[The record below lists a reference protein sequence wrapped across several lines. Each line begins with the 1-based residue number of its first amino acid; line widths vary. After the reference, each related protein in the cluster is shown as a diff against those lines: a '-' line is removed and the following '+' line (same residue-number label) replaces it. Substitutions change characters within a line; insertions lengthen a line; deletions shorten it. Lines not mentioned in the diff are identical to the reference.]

1 MNHLTESEK
10 TFFECFEIAA
20 KRPYLGYLVGA
31 ALFFAGMSL
40 YSRGMENDQTGK
52 ILLAGFLFGLS
63 LFEIVESY
71 LAYRLYTIFG
81 KMINREGSFPQPMPG
96 GN

>member
-81 KMINREGSFPQPMPG
+81 KMKNREGSFPQPMPG